1 MEKQEASTY
10 MDVLM
15 SENVAERIMAAIKDV
30 QKNMTKL
37 NIMVMGKTGAG
48 KSTLINNVFSRNL
61 AQTGIGKPV
70 TQAIRKY
77 EIEDFPL
84 AIYDTPGLE
93 LGGENAIDS
102 LLKESKEVLSK
113 GAMKGISESIHCIW
127 YCVSTPSHR
136 FEEAEVEFIKKF
148 LDEASIY
155 SVPVIIVLTQSYSK
169 KDAKALMSEI
179 EKENLNVV
187 QIVPVLASDVEI
199 DEDYVIKSYGLDT
212 LIDIVNN
219 VIPEALRNT
228 LAAVQ
233 KANLR
238 VKLRK
243 ANAIVATA
251 AAAAA
256 ATGAIPIPFP
266 DAAVL
271 VPEQIGMIASITAV
285 FGIPIE
291 KATITALLSA
301 TIGTVGTTVMGKTV
315 VSSLFK
321 MIPGVG
327 SVAGGV
333 ISASVAAALTAA
345 LGEAY
350 IAIMMM
356 VSKGEMS
363 ISELDTAEG
372 KAKISS
378 IFKSKL
384 GLRRNKTGQ
393 PLDESVGAEKQ
404 KSIDD

>member
-1 MEKQEASTY
+1 MTG
-10 MDVLM
+10 MDGFTGLQAD
-15 SENVAERIMAAIKDV
+15 NVAERIMAAIRDV

-61 AQTGIGKPV
+61 AQTGVGKPV

-93 LGGENAIDS
+93 LGGENAIDE
-102 LLKESKEVLSK
+102 LLKEAKEVLSK
-113 GAMKGISESIHCIW
+113 GAIKGISESIHCIW

-136 FEEAEVEFIKKF
+136 FEEAEIEFIKKF
-148 LDEASIY
+148 LDEANVY
-155 SVPVIIVLTQSYSK
+155 CVPVIIVLTQSYSK
-169 KDAKALMSEI
+169 KDAKTLMAEI
-179 EKENLNVV
+179 DKENLNVV
-187 QIVPVLASDVEI
+187 QIVPVLAQDVDI
-199 DEDYVIKSYGLDT
+199 DDEYVIKAYGMDT

-233 KANLR
+233 KANL
-238 VKLRK
+238 KMKKRK
-243 ANAIVATA
+243 ANAIVAA
-251 AAAAA
+251 SAAAAA
-256 ATGAIPIPFP
+256 ATGAIPIPFT

-285 FGIPIE
+285 FGIPVE
-291 KATITALLSA
+291 KATVTALLSA
-301 TIGTVGTTVMGKTV
+301 TIGTVGTTVMGKSV
-315 VSSLFK
+315 VSSLLK

-356 VSKGEMS
+356 VSKGEMKVS
-363 ISELDTAEG
+363 DIDTDEG
-372 KAKISS
+372 KAKISQ

-384 GLRRNKTGQ
+384 GLKRNNK
-393 PLDESVGAEKQ
+393 GASEEAEE
-404 KSIDD
+404 

>member
-1 MEKQEASTY
+1 
-10 MDVLM
+10 MDGLQAE
-15 SENVAERIMAAIKDV
+15 SVAEKIMAAIKDV

-61 AQTGIGKPV
+61 AQTGVGKPV
-70 TQAIRKY
+70 TQSIRKY

-93 LGGENAIDS
+93 LGGENSIEE
-102 LLKESKEVLSK
+102 LLKEAKEVLSK
-113 GAMKGISESIHCIW
+113 GAMRGISETIHCIW

-148 LDEASIY
+148 LDEANVFC
-155 SVPVIIVLTQSYSK
+155 VPVIIVLTQSYSK
-169 KDAKALMSEI
+169 KDAKALLSEI
-179 EKENLNVV
+179 EKENLGVV
-187 QIVPVLASDVEI
+187 QIVPVLAADVDI
-199 DEDYVIKSYGLDT
+199 DDEFVVKAYGMDT

-233 KANLR
+233 KANL
-238 VKLRK
+238 KMKKRK
-243 ANAIVATA
+243 ANAIVAA
-251 AAAAA
+251 SAAAAA
-256 ATGAIPIPFP
+256 ATGAIPIPFT

-285 FGIPIE
+285 FGIPVE
-291 KATITALLSA
+291 KATVTALLSA

-315 VSSLFK
+315 VSGLLK

-327 SVAGGV
+327 TVAGGV

-356 VSKGEMS
+356 VSRGEMKVS
-363 ISELDTAEG
+363 DLDTDEG
-372 KAKISS
+372 KAKITQ

-384 GLRRNKTGQ
+384 AIKRNPKGR
-393 PLDESVGAEKQ
+393 PVDEE
-404 KSIDD
+404 D

>member
-1 MEKQEASTY
+1 
-10 MDVLM
+10 MDALM
-15 SENVAERIMAAIKDV
+15 TDNVAERIMAAIRDV

-70 TQAIRKY
+70 TQSIRKY

-93 LGGENAIDS
+93 LGGENAIDE
-102 LLKESKEVLSK
+102 LLKESKEVLAK
-113 GAMKGISESIHCIW
+113 GAMRGISESIHCIW

-148 LDEASIY
+148 LDEANEFC
-155 SVPVIIVLTQSYSK
+155 VPVIIVLTQSYSK

-187 QIVPVLASDVEI
+187 QIVPVLAQDVDI
-199 DEDYVIKSYGLDT
+199 DEDYIIKGYGLDT

-233 KANLR
+233 KANLKM
-238 VKLRK
+238 KLRK

-256 ATGAIPIPFP
+256 ATGAIPIPFT

-291 KATITALLSA
+291 KATLTALLSA

-315 VSSLFK
+315 VSSLLK

-363 ISELDTAEG
+363 VSELDTAEG
-372 KAKISS
+372 KAKIAS

-384 GLRRNKTGQ
+384 GLKRNAKGK
-393 PLDESVGAEKQ
+393 PVDEEEE
-404 KSIDD
+404 

>member
-1 MEKQEASTY
+1 
-10 MDVLM
+10 MDALM
-15 SENVAERIMAAIKDV
+15 TDNVAERIMAAIRDV

-70 TQAIRKY
+70 TQSIRKY

-93 LGGENAIDS
+93 LGGENAIDE
-102 LLKESKEVLSK
+102 LLKESKEVLAK
-113 GAMKGISESIHCIW
+113 GAMRGISESIHCIW

-148 LDEASIY
+148 LDEANEFC
-155 SVPVIIVLTQSYSK
+155 VPVIIVLTQSYSK

-187 QIVPVLASDVEI
+187 QIVPVLAQDVDI
-199 DEDYVIKSYGLDT
+199 DEDYIIKGYGLDT

-233 KANLR
+233 KANLKM
-238 VKLRK
+238 KLRK

-256 ATGAIPIPFP
+256 ATGAIPIPFT

-291 KATITALLSA
+291 KATLTALLSA

-315 VSSLFK
+315 VSSLLK

-363 ISELDTAEG
+363 VSELDTAEG

-384 GLRRNKTGQ
+384 GLKRNSKGK
-393 PLDESVGAEKQ
+393 PVEEEEE
-404 KSIDD
+404 

>member
-1 MEKQEASTY
+1 
-10 MDVLM
+10 MDALM
-15 SENVAERIMAAIKDV
+15 TDNVAERIMAAIRDV

-70 TQAIRKY
+70 TQSIRKY

-93 LGGENAIDS
+93 LGGENAIDE
-102 LLKESKEVLSK
+102 LLKESKEVLAK
-113 GAMKGISESIHCIW
+113 GAMRGISESIHCIW

-148 LDEASIY
+148 LDEANEFC
-155 SVPVIIVLTQSYSK
+155 VPVIIVLTQSYSK

-187 QIVPVLASDVEI
+187 QIVPVLAQDVDI
-199 DEDYVIKSYGLDT
+199 DEDYIIKGYGLDT

-233 KANLR
+233 KANLKM
-238 VKLRK
+238 KLRK

-256 ATGAIPIPFP
+256 ATGAIPIPFT

-291 KATITALLSA
+291 KATLTALLSA

-315 VSSLFK
+315 VSGLLK

-363 ISELDTAEG
+363 VSELDTAEG

-384 GLRRNKTGQ
+384 GLKRNSKGQ
-393 PLDESVGAEKQ
+393 PVDEEE
-404 KSIDD
+404 

>member
-1 MEKQEASTY
+1 
-10 MDVLM
+10 MDALM
-15 SENVAERIMAAIKDV
+15 TDNVAERIMAAIRDV

-70 TQAIRKY
+70 TQSIRKY

-93 LGGENAIDS
+93 LGGENAIDE
-102 LLKESKEVLSK
+102 LLKESKEVLAK
-113 GAMKGISESIHCIW
+113 GAMRGISESIHCIW

-148 LDEASIY
+148 LDEANEFC
-155 SVPVIIVLTQSYSK
+155 VPVIIVLTQSYSK

-187 QIVPVLASDVEI
+187 QIVPVLAQDVDI
-199 DEDYVIKSYGLDT
+199 DEDYIIKGYGLDT

-233 KANLR
+233 KANLKM
-238 VKLRK
+238 KLRK

-256 ATGAIPIPFP
+256 ATGAIPIPFT

-291 KATITALLSA
+291 KATLTALLSA

-315 VSSLFK
+315 VSGLLK

-363 ISELDTAEG
+363 VSELDTDEG
-372 KAKISS
+372 KAKIAS

-384 GLRRNKTGQ
+384 GLKRNAKGK
-393 PLDESVGAEKQ
+393 PVDEEEE
-404 KSIDD
+404 

>member
-1 MEKQEASTY
+1 
-10 MDVLM
+10 MDALM
-15 SENVAERIMAAIKDV
+15 TDNVAERIMAAIRDV

-70 TQAIRKY
+70 TQSIRKY

-93 LGGENAIDS
+93 LGGENAIDE
-102 LLKESKEVLSK
+102 LLKESKEVLAK
-113 GAMKGISESIHCIW
+113 GAMRGISESIHCIW

-148 LDEASIY
+148 LDEANEFC
-155 SVPVIIVLTQSYSK
+155 VPVIIVLTQSYSK

-187 QIVPVLASDVEI
+187 QIVPVLAQDVDI
-199 DEDYVIKSYGLDT
+199 DEDYIIKGYGLDT

-233 KANLR
+233 KANLKM
-238 VKLRK
+238 KLRK

-256 ATGAIPIPFP
+256 ATGAIPIPFT

-291 KATITALLSA
+291 KATLTDLLSA

-315 VSSLFK
+315 VSSLLK

-363 ISELDTAEG
+363 VSELDTAEG

-384 GLRRNKTGQ
+384 GLKRNSKGK
-393 PLDESVGAEKQ
+393 PVEEEEE
-404 KSIDD
+404 

>member
-1 MEKQEASTY
+1 
-10 MDVLM
+10 MDALM
-15 SENVAERIMAAIKDV
+15 TDNVAERIMAAIRDV

-70 TQAIRKY
+70 TQSIRKY

-84 AIYDTPGLE
+84 AIY
-93 LGGENAIDS
+93 
-102 LLKESKEVLSK
+102 
-113 GAMKGISESIHCIW
+113 ESIHCIW

-148 LDEASIY
+148 LDEANEFC
-155 SVPVIIVLTQSYSK
+155 VPVIIVLTQSYSK

-187 QIVPVLASDVEI
+187 QIVPVLAQDVDI
-199 DEDYVIKSYGLDT
+199 DEDYIIKGYGLDT

-233 KANLR
+233 KANLKM
-238 VKLRK
+238 KLRK

-256 ATGAIPIPFP
+256 ATGAIPIPFT

-291 KATITALLSA
+291 KATLTALLSA

-315 VSSLFK
+315 VSGLLK

-327 SVAGGV
+327 TVAGGV

-363 ISELDTAEG
+363 VSELDTDEG
-372 KAKISS
+372 KAKIAS

-384 GLRRNKTGQ
+384 GLKRNAKGK
-393 PLDESVGAEKQ
+393 PVDEEEE
-404 KSIDD
+404 

>member
-1 MEKQEASTY
+1 MTG
-10 MDVLM
+10 MDGFTGLQAD
-15 SENVAERIMAAIKDV
+15 NVAERIMAAIRDV

-61 AQTGIGKPV
+61 AQTGVGKPV

-93 LGGENAIDS
+93 LGGENAIDE
-102 LLKESKEVLSK
+102 LLKEAKEVLSK
-113 GAMKGISESIHCIW
+113 GAIKGISESIHCIW

-136 FEEAEVEFIKKF
+136 FEEAEIEFIKKF
-148 LDEASIY
+148 LDEANVY
-155 SVPVIIVLTQSYSK
+155 CVPVIIVLTQSYSK
-169 KDAKALMSEI
+169 KDAKTLMAEI
-179 EKENLNVV
+179 DKENLNVV
-187 QIVPVLASDVEI
+187 QIVPVLAQDVDI
-199 DEDYVIKSYGLDT
+199 DDEYVIKAYGMDT

-233 KANLR
+233 KANL
-238 VKLRK
+238 KMKKRK
-243 ANAIVATA
+243 ANAIVAA
-251 AAAAA
+251 SAAAAA
-256 ATGAIPIPFP
+256 ATGAIPIPFT

-285 FGIPIE
+285 FGIPVE
-291 KATITALLSA
+291 KATVTALLSA
-301 TIGTVGTTVMGKTV
+301 TIGTVGTTVMGKSV
-315 VSSLFK
+315 VSSLLK

-356 VSKGEMS
+356 VSKGEMKVS
-363 ISELDTAEG
+363 DIDTDEG
-372 KAKISS
+372 KAKISQ

-384 GLRRNKTGQ
+384 GLKRNSK
-393 PLDESVGAEKQ
+393 GASEEAEE
-404 KSIDD
+404 

>member
-1 MEKQEASTY
+1 
-10 MDVLM
+10 MDALM
-15 SENVAERIMAAIKDV
+15 TDNVAEKIMAAIRDV

-70 TQAIRKY
+70 TQSIRKY

-93 LGGENAIDS
+93 LGGENAIDE
-102 LLKESKEVLSK
+102 LLKESKEVLAK
-113 GAMKGISESIHCIW
+113 GAMRGISESIHCIW

-148 LDEASIY
+148 LDEANEFC
-155 SVPVIIVLTQSYSK
+155 VPVIIVLTQSYSK

-187 QIVPVLASDVEI
+187 QIVPVLAQDVDI
-199 DEDYVIKSYGLDT
+199 DEDYIIKAYGLDT

-233 KANLR
+233 KANLKM
-238 VKLRK
+238 KLRK

-256 ATGAIPIPFP
+256 ATGAIPIPFT

-291 KATITALLSA
+291 KATLTALLSA

-315 VSSLFK
+315 VSGLLK

-363 ISELDTAEG
+363 VSELDTAEG

-384 GLRRNKTGQ
+384 GLKRNAKGK
-393 PLDESVGAEKQ
+393 PVDEEEE
-404 KSIDD
+404 

>member
-1 MEKQEASTY
+1 
-10 MDVLM
+10 MDGLQAE
-15 SENVAERIMAAIKDV
+15 SVAEKIMAAIKDV

-61 AQTGIGKPV
+61 AQTGVGKPV
-70 TQAIRKY
+70 TQSIRKY

-93 LGGENAIDS
+93 LGGENSIEE
-102 LLKESKEVLSK
+102 LLKEAKEVLSK
-113 GAMKGISESIHCIW
+113 GAMRGISETIHCIW

-148 LDEASIY
+148 LDEANVFC
-155 SVPVIIVLTQSYSK
+155 VPVIIVLTQSYSK
-169 KDAKALMSEI
+169 KDAKALLSEI
-179 EKENLNVV
+179 EKENLGVV
-187 QIVPVLASDVEI
+187 QIVPVLAADVDI
-199 DEDYVIKSYGLDT
+199 DDEFVVKAYGMDT

-233 KANLR
+233 KANL
-238 VKLRK
+238 KMKKRK
-243 ANAIVATA
+243 ANAIVAA
-251 AAAAA
+251 SAAAAA
-256 ATGAIPIPFP
+256 ATGAIPIPFT

-285 FGIPIE
+285 FGIPVE
-291 KATITALLSA
+291 KATVTALLSA

-315 VSSLFK
+315 VSGLLK

-327 SVAGGV
+327 TVAGGV

-356 VSKGEMS
+356 VSRGEMKVS
-363 ISELDTAEG
+363 DLDTDEG
-372 KAKISS
+372 KAKITQ
-378 IFKSKL
+378 IFKTKL
-384 GLRRNKTGQ
+384 GIKRNAKGR
-393 PLDESVGAEKQ
+393 P
-404 KSIDD
+404 IDDED

>member
-1 MEKQEASTY
+1 VTG
-10 MDVLM
+10 MDGFTGLQAD
-15 SENVAERIMAAIKDV
+15 NVAERIMAAIRDV

-61 AQTGIGKPV
+61 AQTGVGKPV

-93 LGGENAIDS
+93 LGGENAIDE
-102 LLKESKEVLSK
+102 LLKEAKEVLSK
-113 GAMKGISESIHCIW
+113 GAIKGISESIHCIW

-136 FEEAEVEFIKKF
+136 FEEAEIEFIKKF
-148 LDEASIY
+148 LDEANVY
-155 SVPVIIVLTQSYSK
+155 CVPVIIVLTQSYSK
-169 KDAKALMSEI
+169 KDAKTLMAEI
-179 EKENLNVV
+179 DKENLNVV
-187 QIVPVLASDVEI
+187 QIVPVLAQDVDI
-199 DEDYVIKSYGLDT
+199 DDEYVIKAYGMDT

-233 KANLR
+233 KANL
-238 VKLRK
+238 KMKKRK
-243 ANAIVATA
+243 ANAIVAA
-251 AAAAA
+251 SAAAAA
-256 ATGAIPIPFP
+256 ATGAIPIPFT

-285 FGIPIE
+285 FGIPVE
-291 KATITALLSA
+291 KATVTALLSA
-301 TIGTVGTTVMGKTV
+301 TIGTVGTTVMGKSV
-315 VSSLFK
+315 VSSLLK

-356 VSKGEMS
+356 VSKGEMKVS
-363 ISELDTAEG
+363 DIDTDEG
-372 KAKISS
+372 KAKISQ

-384 GLRRNKTGQ
+384 GLKRNGKGVSE
-393 PLDESVGAEKQ
+393 ESEE
-404 KSIDD
+404 

>member
-1 MEKQEASTY
+1 MTG
-10 MDVLM
+10 MDGFTGLQAD
-15 SENVAERIMAAIKDV
+15 NVAERIMAAIRDV

-61 AQTGIGKPV
+61 AQTGVGKPV

-93 LGGENAIDS
+93 LGGENAIDE
-102 LLKESKEVLSK
+102 LLKEAKEVLSK
-113 GAMKGISESIHCIW
+113 GAIKGISESIHCIW

-136 FEEAEVEFIKKF
+136 FEEAEIEFIKKF
-148 LDEASIY
+148 LDEANVY
-155 SVPVIIVLTQSYSK
+155 CVPVIIVLTQSYSK
-169 KDAKALMSEI
+169 KDAKTLMAEI
-179 EKENLNVV
+179 DKENLNVV
-187 QIVPVLASDVEI
+187 QIVPVLAQDVDI
-199 DEDYVIKSYGLDT
+199 DDEYVIKAYGMDT

-233 KANLR
+233 KANL
-238 VKLRK
+238 KMKKRK
-243 ANAIVATA
+243 ANAIVAA
-251 AAAAA
+251 SAAAAA
-256 ATGAIPIPFP
+256 ATGAIPIPFT

-285 FGIPIE
+285 FGIPVE
-291 KATITALLSA
+291 KATVTALLSA
-301 TIGTVGTTVMGKTV
+301 TIGTVGTTVMGKSV
-315 VSSLFK
+315 VSSLLK

-356 VSKGEMS
+356 VSKGEMKVS
-363 ISELDTAEG
+363 DIDTDEG
-372 KAKISS
+372 KAKISQ

-384 GLRRNKTGQ
+384 GLKRNGKGVSEET
-393 PLDESVGAEKQ
+393 EE
-404 KSIDD
+404 

>member
-1 MEKQEASTY
+1 
-10 MDVLM
+10 MDALM
-15 SENVAERIMAAIKDV
+15 TDNVAERIMAAIRDV

-70 TQAIRKY
+70 TQSIRKY

-93 LGGENAIDS
+93 LGGENAIDE
-102 LLKESKEVLSK
+102 LLKESKEVLAK
-113 GAMKGISESIHCIW
+113 GAMRGISESIHCIW

-148 LDEASIY
+148 LDEANEFC
-155 SVPVIIVLTQSYSK
+155 VPVIIVLTQSYSK

-187 QIVPVLASDVEI
+187 QIVPVLAQDVDI
-199 DEDYVIKSYGLDT
+199 DEDYIIKGYGLDT

-233 KANLR
+233 KANLKM
-238 VKLRK
+238 KLRK

-256 ATGAIPIPFP
+256 ATGAIPIPFT

-271 VPEQIGMIASITAV
+271 VPKQIGMIASITAV

-291 KATITALLSA
+291 KATLTALLSA

-315 VSSLFK
+315 VSGLLK

-363 ISELDTAEG
+363 VSELDTDEG
-372 KAKISS
+372 KAKIAS

-384 GLRRNKTGQ
+384 GLKRNAKGK
-393 PLDESVGAEKQ
+393 PVDEEEE
-404 KSIDD
+404 

>member
-1 MEKQEASTY
+1 
-10 MDVLM
+10 MDALM
-15 SENVAERIMAAIKDV
+15 TDNVAERIMAAIRDV

-70 TQAIRKY
+70 TQSIRKY

-93 LGGENAIDS
+93 LGGENAIDE
-102 LLKESKEVLSK
+102 LLKESKEVLAK
-113 GAMKGISESIHCIW
+113 GAMRGISESIHCIW

-148 LDEASIY
+148 LDEANEFC
-155 SVPVIIVLTQSYSK
+155 VPVIIVLTQSYSK

-187 QIVPVLASDVEI
+187 QVVPVLAQDVDI
-199 DEDYVIKSYGLDT
+199 DEDYIIKGYGLDT

-233 KANLR
+233 KANLKM
-238 VKLRK
+238 KLRK

-256 ATGAIPIPFP
+256 ATGAIPIPFT

-291 KATITALLSA
+291 KATLTALLSA

-315 VSSLFK
+315 VSGLLK

-327 SVAGGV
+327 TVAGGV

-363 ISELDTAEG
+363 VSELDTDEG
-372 KAKISS
+372 KAKIAS

-384 GLRRNKTGQ
+384 GLKRNAKGK
-393 PLDESVGAEKQ
+393 PVDEEEE
-404 KSIDD
+404 

>member
-1 MEKQEASTY
+1 
-10 MDVLM
+10 MDALM
-15 SENVAERIMAAIKDV
+15 TDNVAEKIMAAIRDD

-70 TQAIRKY
+70 TQSIRKY

-93 LGGENAIDS
+93 LGGENAIDE
-102 LLKESKEVLSK
+102 LLKESKEVLAK
-113 GAMKGISESIHCIW
+113 GAMRGISESIHCIW

-148 LDEASIY
+148 LDEANEFC
-155 SVPVIIVLTQSYSK
+155 VPVIIVLTQSYSK

-187 QIVPVLASDVEI
+187 QIVPVLAQDVDI
-199 DEDYVIKSYGLDT
+199 DEDYIIKAYGLDT

-233 KANLR
+233 KANLKM
-238 VKLRK
+238 KLRK

-256 ATGAIPIPFP
+256 ATGAIPIPFT

-291 KATITALLSA
+291 KATLTALLSA

-315 VSSLFK
+315 VSGLLK

-363 ISELDTAEG
+363 VSELDTAEG

-384 GLRRNKTGQ
+384 GLKRNAKGK
-393 PLDESVGAEKQ
+393 PVDEEEE
-404 KSIDD
+404 

>member
-1 MEKQEASTY
+1 
-10 MDVLM
+10 MDALM
-15 SENVAERIMAAIKDV
+15 TDNVAERIMAAIRDV

-70 TQAIRKY
+70 TQSIRKY

-93 LGGENAIDS
+93 LGGENAIDE
-102 LLKESKEVLSK
+102 LLKESKEVLAK
-113 GAMKGISESIHCIW
+113 GAMRGISESIHCIW

-148 LDEASIY
+148 LDEANEFC
-155 SVPVIIVLTQSYSK
+155 VPVIIVLTQSYSK

-187 QIVPVLASDVEI
+187 QIVPVLAQDVDI
-199 DEDYVIKSYGLDT
+199 DEDYIIKGYGLDT

-233 KANLR
+233 KANLKM
-238 VKLRK
+238 KLRK

-256 ATGAIPIPFP
+256 ATGAIPIPFT

-291 KATITALLSA
+291 KATLTALLSA

-315 VSSLFK
+315 VSSLLK

-363 ISELDTAEG
+363 VSELDTDEG
-372 KAKISS
+372 KAKIAS

-384 GLRRNKTGQ
+384 GLKRNAKGK
-393 PLDESVGAEKQ
+393 PVDEEEE
-404 KSIDD
+404 

>member
-1 MEKQEASTY
+1 
-10 MDVLM
+10 MDALM
-15 SENVAERIMAAIKDV
+15 TDNVAERIMAAIRDV

-70 TQAIRKY
+70 TQSIRKY

-93 LGGENAIDS
+93 LGGENAIDE
-102 LLKESKEVLSK
+102 LLKESKEVLAK
-113 GAMKGISESIHCIW
+113 GAMRGISESIHCIW

-148 LDEASIY
+148 LDEANEFC
-155 SVPVIIVLTQSYSK
+155 VPVIIVLTQSYSK

-187 QIVPVLASDVEI
+187 QIVPVLAQDVDI
-199 DEDYVIKSYGLDT
+199 DEDYIIKGYGLDT

-233 KANLR
+233 KANLKM
-238 VKLRK
+238 KLRK

-251 AAAAA
+251 AAAAV
-256 ATGAIPIPFP
+256 ATGAIPIPFT

-291 KATITALLSA
+291 KATLTALLSA

-315 VSSLFK
+315 VSSLLK

-363 ISELDTAEG
+363 VSELDTAEG

-384 GLRRNKTGQ
+384 GLKRNSKGQ
-393 PLDESVGAEKQ
+393 PVDEEE
-404 KSIDD
+404 

>member
-1 MEKQEASTY
+1 MTG
-10 MDVLM
+10 MDGFTGLQAD
-15 SENVAERIMAAIKDV
+15 NVAERIMAAIRDV

-61 AQTGIGKPV
+61 AQTGVGKPV

-93 LGGENAIDS
+93 LGGENAIDE
-102 LLKESKEVLSK
+102 LLKEAKEVLSK
-113 GAMKGISESIHCIW
+113 GAIKGISESIHCIW

-136 FEEAEVEFIKKF
+136 FEEAEIEFIKKF
-148 LDEASIY
+148 LDEANVY
-155 SVPVIIVLTQSYSK
+155 CVPVIIVLTQSYSK
-169 KDAKALMSEI
+169 KDAKTLMAEI
-179 EKENLNVV
+179 DKENLNVV
-187 QIVPVLASDVEI
+187 QIVPVLAQDVDI
-199 DEDYVIKSYGLDT
+199 DDEYVIKAYGMDT

-233 KANLR
+233 KANL
-238 VKLRK
+238 KMKKRK
-243 ANAIVATA
+243 ANAIVAA
-251 AAAAA
+251 SAAAAA
-256 ATGAIPIPFP
+256 ATGAIPIPFT

-285 FGIPIE
+285 FGIPVE
-291 KATITALLSA
+291 KATVTALLSA
-301 TIGTVGTTVMGKTV
+301 TIGTVGTTVMGKSV
-315 VSSLFK
+315 VSSLLK

-356 VSKGEMS
+356 VSKGEMKVS
-363 ISELDTAEG
+363 DIDTDEG
-372 KAKISS
+372 KAKISQ

-384 GLRRNKTGQ
+384 GLKRNSK
-393 PLDESVGAEKQ
+393 GASEETEE
-404 KSIDD
+404 

>member
-1 MEKQEASTY
+1 
-10 MDVLM
+10 MDGFTGLQAD
-15 SENVAERIMAAIKDV
+15 NVAERIMAAIRDV

-61 AQTGIGKPV
+61 AQTGVGKPV

-93 LGGENAIDS
+93 LGGENAIDE
-102 LLKESKEVLSK
+102 LLKEAKEVLSK
-113 GAMKGISESIHCIW
+113 GAIKGISESIHCIW

-136 FEEAEVEFIKKF
+136 FEEAEIEFIKKF
-148 LDEASIY
+148 LDEANVY
-155 SVPVIIVLTQSYSK
+155 CVPVIIVLTQSYSK
-169 KDAKALMSEI
+169 KDAKTLMAEI
-179 EKENLNVV
+179 DKENLNVV
-187 QIVPVLASDVEI
+187 QIVPVLAQDVDI
-199 DEDYVIKSYGLDT
+199 DDEYVIKAYGMDT

-233 KANLR
+233 KANL
-238 VKLRK
+238 KMKKRK
-243 ANAIVATA
+243 ANAIVAA
-251 AAAAA
+251 SAAAAA
-256 ATGAIPIPFP
+256 ATGAIPIPFT

-285 FGIPIE
+285 FGIPVE
-291 KATITALLSA
+291 KATVTALLSA
-301 TIGTVGTTVMGKTV
+301 TIGTVGTTVMGKSV
-315 VSSLFK
+315 VSSLLK

-356 VSKGEMS
+356 VSKGEMKVS
-363 ISELDTAEG
+363 DIDTDEG
-372 KAKISS
+372 KAKISQ

-384 GLRRNKTGQ
+384 GLKRNGKGVSEET
-393 PLDESVGAEKQ
+393 EE
-404 KSIDD
+404 

>member
-1 MEKQEASTY
+1 MTG
-10 MDVLM
+10 MDGFTGLQAD
-15 SENVAERIMAAIKDV
+15 NVAERIMAAIRDV

-61 AQTGIGKPV
+61 AQTGVGKPV

-93 LGGENAIDS
+93 LGGENAIDE
-102 LLKESKEVLSK
+102 LLKEAKEVLSK
-113 GAMKGISESIHCIW
+113 GAIKGISESIHCIW

-136 FEEAEVEFIKKF
+136 FEEAEIEFIKKF
-148 LDEASIY
+148 LDEANVY
-155 SVPVIIVLTQSYSK
+155 CVPVIIVLTQSYSK
-169 KDAKALMSEI
+169 KDAKTLMAEI
-179 EKENLNVV
+179 DKENLNVV
-187 QIVPVLASDVEI
+187 QIVPVLAQDVDI
-199 DEDYVIKSYGLDT
+199 DDEYVIKAYGMDT

-219 VIPEALRNT
+219 VIPEVLRNT

-233 KANLR
+233 KANL
-238 VKLRK
+238 KMKKRK
-243 ANAIVATA
+243 ANAIVAA
-251 AAAAA
+251 SAAAAA
-256 ATGAIPIPFP
+256 ATGAIPIPFT

-285 FGIPIE
+285 FGIPVE
-291 KATITALLSA
+291 KATVTALLSA
-301 TIGTVGTTVMGKTV
+301 TIGTVGTTVMGKSV
-315 VSSLFK
+315 VSSLLK

-356 VSKGEMS
+356 VSKGEMKVS
-363 ISELDTAEG
+363 DIDTDEG
-372 KAKISS
+372 KAKISQ

-384 GLRRNKTGQ
+384 GLKRNGKGVSE
-393 PLDESVGAEKQ
+393 ESEE
-404 KSIDD
+404 

>member
-1 MEKQEASTY
+1 
-10 MDVLM
+10 
-15 SENVAERIMAAIKDV
+15 MAAIRDV

-61 AQTGIGKPV
+61 AQTGVGKPV

-93 LGGENAIDS
+93 LGGENAIDE
-102 LLKESKEVLSK
+102 LLKEAKEVLSK
-113 GAMKGISESIHCIW
+113 GAIKGISESIHCIW

-136 FEEAEVEFIKKF
+136 FEEAEIEFIKKF
-148 LDEASIY
+148 LDEANVY
-155 SVPVIIVLTQSYSK
+155 CVPVIIVLTQSYSK
-169 KDAKALMSEI
+169 KDAKTLMAEI
-179 EKENLNVV
+179 DKENLNVV
-187 QIVPVLASDVEI
+187 QIVPVLAQDVDI
-199 DEDYVIKSYGLDT
+199 DDEYVIKAYGMDT

-233 KANLR
+233 KANL
-238 VKLRK
+238 KMKKRK
-243 ANAIVATA
+243 ANAIVAA
-251 AAAAA
+251 SAAAAA
-256 ATGAIPIPFP
+256 ATGAIPIPFT

-285 FGIPIE
+285 FGIPVE
-291 KATITALLSA
+291 KATVTALLSA
-301 TIGTVGTTVMGKTV
+301 TIGTVGTTVMGKSV
-315 VSSLFK
+315 VSSLLK

-356 VSKGEMS
+356 VSKGEMKVS
-363 ISELDTAEG
+363 DIDTDEG
-372 KAKISS
+372 KAKISQ

-384 GLRRNKTGQ
+384 GLKRNSK
-393 PLDESVGAEKQ
+393 GASEETEE
-404 KSIDD
+404 

>member
-1 MEKQEASTY
+1 
-10 MDVLM
+10 MDALM
-15 SENVAERIMAAIKDV
+15 TDNVAERIMAAIRDV

-70 TQAIRKY
+70 TQSIRKY

-93 LGGENAIDS
+93 LGGENAIDE
-102 LLKESKEVLSK
+102 LLKESKEVLAK
-113 GAMKGISESIHCIW
+113 GAMRGISESIHCIW

-148 LDEASIY
+148 LDEANEFC
-155 SVPVIIVLTQSYSK
+155 VPVIIVLTQSYSK

-187 QIVPVLASDVEI
+187 QIVPVLAQDVDI
-199 DEDYVIKSYGLDT
+199 DEDYIIKGYGLDT

-233 KANLR
+233 KANLKM
-238 VKLRK
+238 KLRK

-256 ATGAIPIPFP
+256 ATGAIPIPFT

-291 KATITALLSA
+291 KATLTALLSA

-315 VSSLFK
+315 VSSLLK

-363 ISELDTAEG
+363 VSELDTAEG

-384 GLRRNKTGQ
+384 GLKRNAKGK
-393 PLDESVGAEKQ
+393 PVDEEEE
-404 KSIDD
+404 

>member
-1 MEKQEASTY
+1 
-10 MDVLM
+10 MDALM
-15 SENVAERIMAAIKDV
+15 TENVAEKIMAAIRDV

-70 TQAIRKY
+70 TQSIRKY

-93 LGGENAIDS
+93 LGGENAIDE
-102 LLKESKEVLSK
+102 LLKESKEVLAK
-113 GAMKGISESIHCIW
+113 GAMRGISESIHCIW

-148 LDEASIY
+148 LDEANEFC
-155 SVPVIIVLTQSYSK
+155 VPVIIVLTQSYSK

-187 QIVPVLASDVEI
+187 QIVPVLAQDVDI
-199 DEDYVIKSYGLDT
+199 DEDYIIKAYGLDT

-233 KANLR
+233 KANLKM
-238 VKLRK
+238 KLRK

-256 ATGAIPIPFP
+256 ATGAIPIPFT

-291 KATITALLSA
+291 KATLTALLSA

-315 VSSLFK
+315 VSGLLK

-363 ISELDTAEG
+363 VSELDTAEG

-384 GLRRNKTGQ
+384 GLKRNAKGK
-393 PLDESVGAEKQ
+393 PVDEEEE
-404 KSIDD
+404 

>member
-1 MEKQEASTY
+1 
-10 MDVLM
+10 MDGLQAE
-15 SENVAERIMAAIKDV
+15 SVAEKIMAAIKDV

-61 AQTGIGKPV
+61 AQTGVGKPV
-70 TQAIRKY
+70 TQSIRKY

-93 LGGENAIDS
+93 LGGENSIEE
-102 LLKESKEVLSK
+102 LLKEAKEVLSK
-113 GAMKGISESIHCIW
+113 GAMRGISETIHCIW

-148 LDEASIY
+148 LDEANVFC
-155 SVPVIIVLTQSYSK
+155 VPVIIVLTQSYSK
-169 KDAKALMSEI
+169 KDAKALLSEI
-179 EKENLNVV
+179 EKENLGVV
-187 QIVPVLASDVEI
+187 QIVPVLAADVDI
-199 DEDYVIKSYGLDT
+199 DEEFVVKAYGMDT

-233 KANLR
+233 KANL
-238 VKLRK
+238 KMKKRK
-243 ANAIVATA
+243 ANAIVAA
-251 AAAAA
+251 SAAAAA
-256 ATGAIPIPFP
+256 ATGAIPIPFT

-285 FGIPIE
+285 FGIPVE
-291 KATITALLSA
+291 KATVTALLSA

-315 VSSLFK
+315 VSGLLK

-327 SVAGGV
+327 TVAGGV

-356 VSKGEMS
+356 VSRGEMKVS
-363 ISELDTAEG
+363 DLDTDEG
-372 KAKISS
+372 KAKITQ
-378 IFKSKL
+378 IFKTKL
-384 GLRRNKTGQ
+384 GIKRNAKGR
-393 PLDESVGAEKQ
+393 PFDEE
-404 KSIDD
+404 D

>member
-1 MEKQEASTY
+1 
-10 MDVLM
+10 MDGFTGLQAD
-15 SENVAERIMAAIKDV
+15 NVAERIMAAIRDV

-61 AQTGIGKPV
+61 AQTGVGKPV

-93 LGGENAIDS
+93 LGGENAIDE
-102 LLKESKEVLSK
+102 LLKEAKEVLSK
-113 GAMKGISESIHCIW
+113 GAIKGISESIHCIW

-136 FEEAEVEFIKKF
+136 FEEAEIEFIKKF
-148 LDEASIY
+148 LDEANVY
-155 SVPVIIVLTQSYSK
+155 CVPVIIVLTQSYSK
-169 KDAKALMSEI
+169 KDAKTLMAEI
-179 EKENLNVV
+179 DKENLNVV
-187 QIVPVLASDVEI
+187 QIVPVLAQDVDI
-199 DEDYVIKSYGLDT
+199 DDEYVIKAYGMDT

-233 KANLR
+233 KANL
-238 VKLRK
+238 KMKKRK
-243 ANAIVATA
+243 ANAIVAA
-251 AAAAA
+251 SAAAAA
-256 ATGAIPIPFP
+256 ATGAIPIPFT

-285 FGIPIE
+285 FGIPVE
-291 KATITALLSA
+291 KATVTALLSA
-301 TIGTVGTTVMGKTV
+301 TIGTVGTTVMGKSV
-315 VSSLFK
+315 VSSLLK

-356 VSKGEMS
+356 VSKGEMKVS
-363 ISELDTAEG
+363 DIDTDEG
-372 KAKISS
+372 KAKISQ

-384 GLRRNKTGQ
+384 GLKRNGKGVSE
-393 PLDESVGAEKQ
+393 ESEE
-404 KSIDD
+404 

>member
-1 MEKQEASTY
+1 MTGITGISGIEGLQTS
-10 MDVLM
+10 
-15 SENVAERIMAAIKDV
+15 NVAERIMAAIKDV

-61 AQTGIGKPV
+61 AQTGIGKPI
-70 TQAIRKY
+70 TQSIRKY

-93 LGGENAIDS
+93 LGGENAIDA
-102 LLKESKEVLSK
+102 LLKETKEVISK
-113 GAMKGISESIHCIW
+113 GAMRGISESIHCIW

-136 FEEAEVEFIKKF
+136 FEDAEIEFIKKF
-148 LDEASIY
+148 LNEANIFC
-155 SVPVIIVLTQSYSK
+155 VPVIIVLTQSYSK
-169 KDAKALMSEI
+169 KDARALMAEI

-187 QIVPVLASDVEI
+187 QIVPVLAEDVEI
-199 DEDYVIKSYGLDT
+199 DDEYLIKAYGLDT
-212 LIDIVNN
+212 LTDVVNN
-219 VIPEALRNT
+219 VIPEALRDT

-233 KANLR
+233 KANLKMKR
-238 VKLRK
+238 RK
-243 ANAIVATA
+243 ANAIVAA
-251 AAAAA
+251 AATAAA
-256 ATGAIPIPFP
+256 ATGAIPIPFT
-266 DAAVL
+266 DAAIL

-285 FGIPIE
+285 FGIPVE

-315 VSSLFK
+315 VSGIFK

-327 SVAGGV
+327 SVAGGF

-350 IAIMMM
+350 IAIMMK
-356 VSKGEMS
+356 VAKGEMS
-363 ISELDTAEG
+363 MSELSTDEGRQKISE
-372 KAKISS
+372 

-384 GLRRNKTGQ
+384 KIKRNAKGKPEEEEEQ
-393 PLDESVGAEKQ
+393 
-404 KSIDD
+404 

>member
-1 MEKQEASTY
+1 MTG
-10 MDVLM
+10 MDGFTGLQAD
-15 SENVAERIMAAIKDV
+15 NVAERIMAAIRDV

-61 AQTGIGKPV
+61 AQTGVGKPV

-93 LGGENAIDS
+93 LGGENAIDE
-102 LLKESKEVLSK
+102 LLKEAKEVLSK
-113 GAMKGISESIHCIW
+113 GAIKGISESIHCIW

-136 FEEAEVEFIKKF
+136 FEEAEIEFIKKF
-148 LDEASIY
+148 LDEANVY
-155 SVPVIIVLTQSYSK
+155 CVPVIIVLTQSYSK
-169 KDAKALMSEI
+169 KDAKTLMAEI
-179 EKENLNVV
+179 DKENLNGV
-187 QIVPVLASDVEI
+187 QIVPVLAQDVDI
-199 DEDYVIKSYGLDT
+199 DDEYVIKAYGMDT

-233 KANLR
+233 KANL
-238 VKLRK
+238 KMKKRK
-243 ANAIVATA
+243 ANAIVAA
-251 AAAAA
+251 SAAAAA
-256 ATGAIPIPFP
+256 ATGAIPIPFT

-285 FGIPIE
+285 FGIPVE
-291 KATITALLSA
+291 KATVTALLSA
-301 TIGTVGTTVMGKTV
+301 TIGTVGTTVMGKSV
-315 VSSLFK
+315 VSSLLK

-356 VSKGEMS
+356 VSKGEMKVS
-363 ISELDTAEG
+363 DIDTDEG
-372 KAKISS
+372 KAKISQ

-384 GLRRNKTGQ
+384 GLKRNGKGVSEET
-393 PLDESVGAEKQ
+393 EE
-404 KSIDD
+404 

>member
-1 MEKQEASTY
+1 VTG
-10 MDVLM
+10 MDGFTGLQAD
-15 SENVAERIMAAIKDV
+15 NVAERIMAAIRDV

-61 AQTGIGKPV
+61 AQTGVGKPV

-93 LGGENAIDS
+93 LGGENAIDE
-102 LLKESKEVLSK
+102 LLKEAKEVLSK
-113 GAMKGISESIHCIW
+113 GAIKGISESIHCIW

-136 FEEAEVEFIKKF
+136 FEEAEIEFIKKF
-148 LDEASIY
+148 LDEANVY
-155 SVPVIIVLTQSYSK
+155 CVPVIIVLTQSYSK
-169 KDAKALMSEI
+169 KDAKTLMAEI
-179 EKENLNVV
+179 DKENLNVV
-187 QIVPVLASDVEI
+187 QIVPVLAQDVDI
-199 DEDYVIKSYGLDT
+199 DDEYVIKAYGMDT

-233 KANLR
+233 KANL
-238 VKLRK
+238 KMKKRK
-243 ANAIVATA
+243 ANAIVAA
-251 AAAAA
+251 SAAAAA
-256 ATGAIPIPFP
+256 ATGAIPIPFT

-285 FGIPIE
+285 FGIPVE
-291 KATITALLSA
+291 KATVTALLSA
-301 TIGTVGTTVMGKTV
+301 TIGTVGTTVMGKSV
-315 VSSLFK
+315 VSSLLK

-356 VSKGEMS
+356 VSKGEMKVS
-363 ISELDTAEG
+363 DIDTDEG
-372 KAKISS
+372 KAKISQ

-384 GLRRNKTGQ
+384 GLKRNGKGVSEET
-393 PLDESVGAEKQ
+393 EE
-404 KSIDD
+404 

>member
-1 MEKQEASTY
+1 
-10 MDVLM
+10 MDGLQAE
-15 SENVAERIMAAIKDV
+15 SVAEKIMAAIKDV

-61 AQTGIGKPV
+61 AQTGVGKPV
-70 TQAIRKY
+70 TQSIRKY

-93 LGGENAIDS
+93 LGGENSIEE
-102 LLKESKEVLSK
+102 LLKEAKEVLSK
-113 GAMKGISESIHCIW
+113 GAMRGISETIHCIW

-148 LDEASIY
+148 LDEANVFC
-155 SVPVIIVLTQSYSK
+155 VPVIIVLTQSYSK
-169 KDAKALMSEI
+169 KDAKALLSEI
-179 EKENLNVV
+179 EKENLGVV
-187 QIVPVLASDVEI
+187 QIVPVLAADVDI
-199 DEDYVIKSYGLDT
+199 DDEFVVKAYGMDT

-233 KANLR
+233 KANL
-238 VKLRK
+238 KMKKRK
-243 ANAIVATA
+243 ANAIVAA
-251 AAAAA
+251 SAAAAA
-256 ATGAIPIPFP
+256 ATGAIPIPFT

-285 FGIPIE
+285 FGIPVE
-291 KATITALLSA
+291 KATVTALLSA

-315 VSSLFK
+315 VSGLLK

-327 SVAGGV
+327 TVAGGV

-356 VSKGEMS
+356 VSRGEMKVS
-363 ISELDTAEG
+363 DLDTDEG
-372 KAKISS
+372 KAKITQ
-378 IFKSKL
+378 IFKTKL
-384 GLRRNKTGQ
+384 GIKRNAKGR
-393 PLDESVGAEKQ
+393 PIDEE
-404 KSIDD
+404 D

>member
-1 MEKQEASTY
+1 
-10 MDVLM
+10 MDALM
-15 SENVAERIMAAIKDV
+15 TENVAEKIMAAIRDV

-70 TQAIRKY
+70 TQSIRKY

-93 LGGENAIDS
+93 LGGENAIDE

-113 GAMKGISESIHCIW
+113 GAMRGISESIHCIW

-148 LDEASIY
+148 LDEANEFC
-155 SVPVIIVLTQSYSK
+155 VPVIIVLTQSYSK
-169 KDAKALMSEI
+169 KDARALMAEI
-179 EKENLNVV
+179 EKENLKVV
-187 QIVPVLASDVEI
+187 QIVPVLAQDVDI
-199 DEDYVIKSYGLDT
+199 DEEYVIKAYGLDT

-233 KANLR
+233 KASLKM
-238 VKLRK
+238 KLRK

-256 ATGAIPIPFP
+256 ATGAIPIPFT

-291 KATITALLSA
+291 KATVTAILSA

-315 VSSLFK
+315 VSGLLK

-350 IAIMMM
+350 IAVMMM

-363 ISELDTAEG
+363 VSELDTDEG
-372 KAKISS
+372 KAKISQ

-384 GLRRNKTGQ
+384 GLKRNAKGK
-393 PLDESVGAEKQ
+393 PVDEEAE
-404 KSIDD
+404 

>member
-1 MEKQEASTY
+1 
-10 MDVLM
+10 MDALM
-15 SENVAERIMAAIKDV
+15 TDNVAERIMAAIRDV

-70 TQAIRKY
+70 TQSIRKY

-93 LGGENAIDS
+93 LGGENAIDE
-102 LLKESKEVLSK
+102 LLKESKEVLAK
-113 GAMKGISESIHCIW
+113 GAMRGISESIHCIW

-148 LDEASIY
+148 LDEANEFC
-155 SVPVIIVLTQSYSK
+155 VPVIIVLTQSYSK

-187 QIVPVLASDVEI
+187 QIVPVLAQDVDI
-199 DEDYVIKSYGLDT
+199 DEDYVIKAYGLDT

-233 KANLR
+233 KANLKM
-238 VKLRK
+238 KLRK

-256 ATGAIPIPFP
+256 ATGAIPIPFT

-291 KATITALLSA
+291 KATLTALLSA

-315 VSSLFK
+315 VSGLLK

-327 SVAGGV
+327 TVAGGV

-363 ISELDTAEG
+363 VSELDTDEG
-372 KAKISS
+372 KAKIAS

-384 GLRRNKTGQ
+384 GLKRNAKGK
-393 PLDESVGAEKQ
+393 PVDEEEE
-404 KSIDD
+404 

>member
-1 MEKQEASTY
+1 
-10 MDVLM
+10 MDALM
-15 SENVAERIMAAIKDV
+15 TDNVAEKIMAAIRDV

-70 TQAIRKY
+70 TQSIRKY

-93 LGGENAIDS
+93 LGGENAIDE
-102 LLKESKEVLSK
+102 LLKEAKEVLAK
-113 GAMKGISESIHCIW
+113 GAMRGISESIHCIW

-148 LDEASIY
+148 LDEANEFC
-155 SVPVIIVLTQSYSK
+155 VPVIIVLTQSYSK

-187 QIVPVLASDVEI
+187 QIVPVLAQDVDI
-199 DEDYVIKSYGLDT
+199 DEDYIIKSYGLDT

-233 KANLR
+233 KANLKM
-238 VKLRK
+238 KLRK

-256 ATGAIPIPFP
+256 ATGAIPIPFT

-291 KATITALLSA
+291 KATVTALLSA

-315 VSSLFK
+315 VSGLLK

-363 ISELDTAEG
+363 ISELDTDEG

-384 GLRRNKTGQ
+384 GLKRNAKGK
-393 PLDESVGAEKQ
+393 PLDEDEE
-404 KSIDD
+404 